1 MDWFL
6 YDWDFHYDR
15 VKNFNAHHSEVR
27 PGLIEIGPYNSYTQD
42 KHLIT

>member
-15 VKNFNAHHSEVR
+15 VKNFNAHHREVR
-27 PGLIEIGPYNSYTQD
+27 PGLIELVRTTVTLKTSI
-42 KHLIT
+42 L